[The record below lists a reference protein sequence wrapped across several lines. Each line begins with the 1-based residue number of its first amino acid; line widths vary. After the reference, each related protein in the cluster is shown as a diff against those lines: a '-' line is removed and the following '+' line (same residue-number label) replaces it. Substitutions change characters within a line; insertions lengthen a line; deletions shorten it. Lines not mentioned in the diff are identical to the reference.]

1 MMSREH
7 GDIPCGGVPSF
18 RELREMGATNE
29 ILQYAMVVHQVER
42 ENIYLDTRP
51 IENLHIRVGY
61 MLNDIDEVE
70 FKQYLQRQEK
80 YKEKNRDLSNIF
92 EMMANTGGDILRQ
105 YVLEPQRHDEIIDL
119 LQKIIEYG
127 NEIFETIRK
136 RYNCK
141 LPKNIFV

>member
-1 MMSREH
+1 
-7 GDIPCGGVPSF
+7 
-18 RELREMGATNE
+18 
-29 ILQYAMVVHQVER
+29 
-42 ENIYLDTRP
+42 
-51 IENLHIRVGY
+51 
-61 MLNDIDEVE
+61 
-70 FKQYLQRQEK
+70 
-80 YKEKNRDLSNIF
+80 
-92 EMMANTGGDILRQ
+92 MMANTGGDILRQ

>member
-1 MMSREH
+1 
-7 GDIPCGGVPSF
+7 
-18 RELREMGATNE
+18 
-29 ILQYAMVVHQVER
+29 
-42 ENIYLDTRP
+42 
-51 IENLHIRVGY
+51 

-92 EMMANTGGDILRQ
+92 EMVANTGGDILRQ